1 MIAVET
7 APAMDWPTANQA
19 YLQAEFDALKAR
31 LAGTPEPAVQP
42 AGFTPIVD
50 SVAADF
56 GLSGF
61 ERDLLVL
68 AAGAELDAELAATVG
83 RVTFELA
90 AHLLPDARWEALAPT
105 APLRRWHLASPSA
118 GPLAGAA
125 IRIEERVLFHL
136 IGVPAAEPRLEPIV
150 HAQPL
155 PGLVA
160 GPHLELAAAIA
171 EAWAPGADGWPV
183 VQLTGDDPEG
193 QEDVAALIAHGM
205 GWSLGVMRA
214 EDVPSRA
221 ADRQLLA
228 ALWTRES
235 LLADGALL
243 LTGDAAAFAELLAA
257 PTLIAAREPIPLR
270 RAWRG
275 HAVERPS
282 EHERRRLWR
291 ETLDAPEPLVD
302 SLAGRFPVGARSIAA
317 AAPVVRAALAQRED
331 PVAALRSRLRPA
343 GHGPAA
349 LARRVEPAA
358 TWDDLV
364 LPEPALAT
372 LREIAAQVRNRATV
386 HEDWGFAAQGGRGLG
401 ITALFS
407 GQSGTG
413 KTLAA
418 EVLARELALDLY
430 VIDLSAV
437 VSKYIGETEKNLRT
451 LFDSAEDGAILLF
464 DEADAL
470 FGRRTDVKDSHDRYA
485 NLEVSYLLQRMEAY
499 RGLAILTT
507 NVKTALD
514 RAFQRRIRFMV
525 SFPFPDAALR
535 ERIWRGVFPPGAPLG
550 RLDWSR
556 LASLDLAGG
565 SIRSIAVNAAFL
577 AAEAGGPVRMQ
588 HLRAATRQEF
598 AKLELPETGKRGA
611 W

>member
-1 MIAVET
+1 VIAVET
-7 APAMDWPTANQA
+7 AYELDRASA
-19 YLQAEFDALKAR
+19 LQAQFDVLKAR
-31 LAGTPEPAVQP
+31 LAGEPERSALGEAPS
-42 AGFTPIVD
+42 VD
-50 SVAADF
+50 AVAADF
-56 GLSGF
+56 GLSAF

-68 AAGAELDAELAATVG
+68 AAGVELDTELAAACG
-83 RVTFELA
+83 KVTFELA
-90 AHLLPDARWEALAPT
+90 AHLLPEARWEALAPM
-105 APLRRWHLASPSA
+105 APLRRWRLVTLSA

-125 IRIEERVLFHL
+125 VRIEERVLFHL
-136 IGVPAAEPRLEPIV
+136 IGAPAADPRLEPIV
-150 HAQPL
+150 HGRPPPA
-155 PGLVA
+155 LVA
-160 GPHLELAAAIA
+160 EPHFRAAAAIA
-171 EAWAPGADGWPV
+171 EAWAPGPHGWPV
-183 VQLTGDDPEG
+183 IQLTGDDPEG
-193 QEDVAALIAHGM
+193 AEDVAALVAHAM
-205 GWSLGVMRA
+205 GWSLGVL
-214 EDVPSRA
+214 RA
-221 ADRQLLA
+221 ADVPARTADRQELA
-228 ALWTRES
+228 TLWTRES
-235 LLADGALL
+235 LLADTALL
-243 LTGDAAAFAELLAA
+243 IVGDGELAELLAA
-257 PTLIAAREPIPLR
+257 PTLIATREPISLR
-270 RAWRG
+270 RPWRG
-275 HAVERPS
+275 HAVQRPS
-282 EHERRRLWR
+282 EHERRRLWGHA
-291 ETLDAPEPLVD
+291 LDAPEPLLA
-302 SLAGRFPVGARSIAA
+302 SLAGRYPVSARSIAA
-317 AAPVVRAALAQRED
+317 AAPVARAALEGSED

-343 GHGPAA
+343 GQGLSS

-418 EVLARELALDLY
+418 EVLARELALDLF

-470 FGRRTDVKDSHDRYA
+470 FGKRTDVKDSHDRYA

-507 NVKTALD
+507 NVKSALD
-514 RAFQRRIRFMV
+514 RAFQRRIRFVV

-556 LASLDLAGG
+556 LASLDLSGG

-588 HLRAATRQEF
+588 HLRAAAKHEF
-598 AKLELPETGKRGA
+598 AKLELPDTGKRGA